1 MTISIDSQSFRDAA
15 KKLEA
20 LQAQNSLS
28 EEAFNSVLS
37 EEGFDSEDKDEFIS
51 TYQEYSK
58 KTDEELE
65 DPAEI
70 TGLNIVDPILRVGG
84 RAIGEAAR
92 GTVEFA
98 EDVAPNLTKSIS
110 DTFSNVADKL
120 GVYVPE
126 EVKEYADE
134 IFDPY
139 HGDGVFAEGEKMAG
153 NVLSYFIPATGIIKI
168 GRGASSIAKGNKT
181 VKTL

>member
-58 KTDEELE
+58 K
-65 DPAEI
+65 
-70 TGLNIVDPILRVGG
+70 N
-84 RAIGEAAR
+84 
-92 GTVEFA
+92 
-98 EDVAPNLTKSIS
+98 
-110 DTFSNVADKL
+110 
-120 GVYVPE
+120 
-126 EVKEYADE
+126 
-134 IFDPY
+134 
-139 HGDGVFAEGEKMAG
+139 
-153 NVLSYFIPATGIIKI
+153 
-168 GRGASSIAKGNKT
+168 
-181 VKTL
+181 